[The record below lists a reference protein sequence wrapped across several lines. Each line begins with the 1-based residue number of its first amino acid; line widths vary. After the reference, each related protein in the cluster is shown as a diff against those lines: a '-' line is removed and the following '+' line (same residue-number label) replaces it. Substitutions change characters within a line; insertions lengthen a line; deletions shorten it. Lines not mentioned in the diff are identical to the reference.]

1 MRLAI
6 LSLVSAVFGLASA
19 NATTLQFS
27 AVTDAGAT
35 VTFTLNTAVPDT
47 YSPALYPNI
56 LPSGVFLNAVHDLN
70 FEGIDIAVSDVV
82 TMPGVTGD
90 GRPLTVM
97 NVGPLFDNESLSLSL
112 IFLDGTLV
120 TPLSSNPSAYE
131 QSFAP
136 FESVLFPAEP
146 PPRQF
151 LDSLNSLTVSEASEP
166 SPVPEPSYAVVIAVI
181 GLFSIALR
189 RFGVRANQGIS
200 HF

>member
-1 MRLAI
+1 
-6 LSLVSAVFGLASA
+6 
-19 NATTLQFS
+19 
-27 AVTDAGAT
+27 
-35 VTFTLNTAVPDT
+35 
-47 YSPALYPNI
+47 
-56 LPSGVFLNAVHDLN
+56 
-70 FEGIDIAVSDVV
+70 
-82 TMPGVTGD
+82 MPGVTGD